1 MDPLANVSQDEGLIP
16 RSIRDLFDQVNVK
29 RTNTGSKIISIYIQ
43 YIQLYNEKV
52 YDLLNSPAFKNNGLE
67 GVPNDQPHH
76 ISLLLVSIGILI
88 ADLFLNLFN

>member
-1 MDPLANVSQDEGLIP
+1 MVCPKANL
-16 RSIRDLFDQVNVK
+16 
-29 RTNTGSKIISIYIQ
+29 
-43 YIQLYNEKV
+43 
-52 YDLLNSPAFKNNGLE
+52 NGLE